1 MTKRRA
7 EWRCFVWYQS
17 TKPATQVRA
26 ASMVSKGFPGK
37 IAEYFTVRNRASEQG
52 LSSLTRS
59 MASSDPDANVHILC
73 VEVCATLQ
81 VARADPLRQ
90 G

>member
-1 MTKRRA
+1 
-7 EWRCFVWYQS
+7 
-17 TKPATQVRA
+17 
-26 ASMVSKGFPGK
+26 MVSKGFPGK